1 MYCEPPKCSHNPPSR
16 PTPSDNQKASRKINL
31 IKCRNDGFP
40 STVLL
45 LLFLLFFAYG
55 GFNPPMPTL
64 WQKTAS
70 KLLGAT
76 MWFFMFYRI
85 REDGAQVFLGR
96 HPWDHGSHGDN
107 LIQANDE
114 SSSQD
119 KH

>member
-1 MYCEPPKCSHNPPSR
+1 MVFPRRFYSSSSSPS
-16 PTPSDNQKASRKINL
+16 S
-31 IKCRNDGFP
+31 
-40 STVLL
+40 
-45 LLFLLFFAYG
+45 AYG